1 MGKHEIGYARVE
13 RDLYPSPPCVI
24 EALAEH
30 VDLRGLTVWE
40 CACGIG
46 SMVEALRRAGCAR
59 VYASDIVD
67 YGAGQDEVLDFLS
80 AQAPK
85 FDRPFDL
92 LCTNPPFG
100 QGGRLAAAFIEVGL
114 RRLGNRGILAL
125 LLPCDF
131 DSAKTRARYFGDC
144 EAFVAKIVLRE
155 RVVWFQRSDGV
166 REAPKENTAW
176 FLWERRTLR
185 IRHAPV
191 ILYAPARDLN
201 SAAASRA
208 AR

>member
-1 MGKHEIGYARVE
+1 MGKHERSYARVE

-30 VDLRGLTVWE
+30 VDLHGLTTWE
-40 CACGIG
+40 FACGNG
-46 SMVEALRRAGCAR
+46 SMVEALRLAGCAR
-59 VYASDIVD
+59 VCASDIID

-80 AQAPK
+80 AQLPK
-85 FDRPFDL
+85 FDQPFDL

-100 QGGRLAAAFIEVGL
+100 QGGRLATAFIEAGL
-114 RRLGNRGILAL
+114 RRLGKRGILAL

-155 RVVWFQRSDGV
+155 RVVWFPRSDGI
-166 REAPKENTAW
+166 RAAPKENTAW
-176 FLWERRTLR
+176 YVWEYRALR
-185 IRHAPV
+185 IHHPPV
-191 ILYAPARDLN
+191 ILYAPKRERDDPEAR
-201 SAAASRA
+201 
-208 AR
+208 